1 MFEEK
6 KKKMHFCR
14 RNSPGC
20 NSMRFWS
27 SNFTQKANYIGH
39 FLLILL
45 ITQTGF
51 EPTTTQLN
59 TSRSWP
65 IVIVAYLMELFIR
78 RRWRLVLAQVV
89 SCYVLLRIL
98 YLPYDVR
105 CLPYDLCPLV
115 SKQNK
120 LTLYSVAIGLNGL

>member
-1 MFEEK
+1 MRVWERDWTEPSSTLIKICLKEKRKKCIFVGATHLAAIQWGFEAQTLHK
-6 KKKMHFCR
+6 K
-14 RNSPGC
+14 
-20 NSMRFWS
+20 
-27 SNFTQKANYIGH
+27 QVANYIGH

-105 CLPYDLCPLV
+105 CLPYD
-115 SKQNK
+115 
-120 LTLYSVAIGLNGL
+120 